1 MNRKKILFTIATLL
15 LLAGCAKEPVPAD
28 GGAITVEATL
38 GAATKVSAGGDA
50 FAAGDQIAVYAWTGS
65 ATANPA
71 TRVVDGVVNTFD
83 GSSWTPATP
92 MRWQVTN
99 DPHYF
104 LGVYPASKAPGS
116 DFTAVP
122 YALTGSAAADDLLL
136 ATTPAGVKNTGD
148 AVQLGFHHVMA
159 RLDVNLRF
167 RTEWATPPTADHVSV
182 SVEAKHS
189 ATVNYLTETVT
200 ASGAAAP
207 AALAPATAATGYA
220 LGYSGLQVPQDGVRK
235 IIVEIDGYE
244 YEYASTTDIPLA
256 GGKYTTLNLVL
267 GKDKLELA
275 GVSVLDWE
283 SGTDLPGGEAKVQH
297 DYVDMGEVIIN
308 GAKMHLLWAT
318 CNMGAENPWDY
329 GDYFAW
335 GETTTKDIYAWVNYA
350 FMQAGQADDK
360 YITKYT
366 FADGKTEAIWYDGG
380 GNFIGDGKTSFADYD
395 YADDAAR
402 QIWGGDWRLPTD
414 AEWTALRNTTLY
426 DWVWTTDYNSS
437 GKNGML
443 VTRKTGPC
451 AGNSIFLPAAGY
463 RNNDDQGIAGSF
475 GFYWSSSLFTGDS
488 GNAWTVG
495 IGSGGVG
502 RYGARRYYGQSLRP
516 VICVRY
522 PVAATEAA
530 PMDVGKVLAADGKIY
545 ADAASADAN
554 GGGAQAVIAYVGSV
568 PNYFDNFLAIA
579 MDNAYGDKI
588 SWGNALT
595 KVGEYAAAHPIT
607 IGGTT
612 YDNNAIGYN
621 CYDEVRNDQTI
632 SSMTRT
638 SGVVKG
644 WRMPSVTDWRYIFEG
659 FGGPAV
665 ASQPAGVENY
675 MVYGNG
681 SNIRNAIDAACGNT
695 SLGIYIYWSSSGK
708 PYDSSIAW
716 TYSFGGSEIYSYGK
730 DSQIRVRSV
739 FAY

>member
-1 MNRKKILFTIATLL
+1 MKKYTIYLAIAALA
-15 LLAGCAKEPVPAD
+15 LAGCGKEPVPAD

-92 MRWQVTN
+92 MLWKNAHDT
-99 DPHYF
+99 HFF
-104 LGVYPASKAPGS
+104 LGIYPASKAPGS

-122 YALTGSAAADDLLL
+122 YTVTGSAAADDLLL

-167 RTEWATPPTADHVSV
+167 RTEWATPPTADRVSV
-182 SVEAKHS
+182 SVEAKRS

-207 AALAPATAATGYA
+207 AAIAPATAATGYA

-244 YEYASTTDIPLA
+244 YEYVSTTDIPLT

-267 GKDKLELA
+267 GKNSIEFA
-275 GVSVLDWE
+275 GASVLDWE
-283 SGTDLPGGEAKVQH
+283 TGTDLPGGEAKVKH
-297 DYVDMGEVIIN
+297 DYVDMGEVTVG

-318 CNMGAENPWDY
+318 CNIGAKNPWDY

-335 GETTTKDIYAWVNYA
+335 GETTAKDTYNWGNYA
-350 FMQAGQADDK
+350 FDNGASFSR
-360 YITKYT
+360 YT
-366 FADGKTEAIWYDGG
+366 G
-380 GNFIGDGKTSFADYD
+380 SDYTTLL
-395 YADDAAR
+395 AEDDAASV
-402 QIWGGDWRLPTD
+402 IWGDDWRIPTD
-414 AEWTALRNTTLY
+414 EEWTALRDASLY
-426 DWVWTTDYNSS
+426 DWAWMTDYNGS

-443 VTRKTGPC
+443 VTRKTGTGPC
-451 AGNSIFLPAAGY
+451 ASNSIFLPAVGFRSGAILYNAGTSGY
-463 RNNDDQGIAGSF
+463 
-475 GFYWSSSLFTGDS
+475 YWSSSHGNGSSSAWDMCFNSGDVVHGCS
-488 GNAWTVG
+488 
-495 IGSGGVG
+495 S
-502 RYGARRYYGQSLRP
+502 RYYGSTLRP

-665 ASQPAGVENY
+665 ASQPAGIKEEI
-675 MVYGNG
+675 VYGNG
-681 SNIRNAIDAACGNT
+681 SNIGNAINAACGNT
-695 SLGIYIYWSSSGK
+695 SLRIKYYWCSSENSD
-708 PYDSSIAW
+708 YSNFAWSYWFTDS
-716 TYSFGGSEIYSYGK
+716 YFYHLGK
-730 DSQIRVRSV
+730 DSQIRTRSV